1 MKNISLFG
9 LKFLLFFSIAF
20 YSVLFLHKRSLANDF
35 RFLPKTALNSV
46 SWSQVP
52 TFQIRTD
59 VEARDY
65 YENEKMILQLQSEI
79 DKKFQND
86 PDALPKSAFET
97 TQDFELR
104 KSRFQKKVHDEEQLK
119 LTSLLLKKE
128 SYECSFLRTGS
139 TALSTDLK
147 VENYNADKSIWKI
160 SFIDPMNNETV
171 SIDIFI
177 NPLQAEQL
185 WLTKD
190 KWNFFVLKKMGN
202 DNSDFFEWTIPEVG
216 AKPGFSLLLRR
227 TDESKDISRI
237 ANNNNNAEEINE
249 NLYEKVEIDAEF
261 PGGNAAW
268 NRYITREIE
277 RNIDT
282 LQAEGKSGTV
292 VISFIVD
299 TQGEISDVQALSCCD
314 VEFRNCLSSNSIL
327 SKIAISI
334 IKKGPKWKPAV
345 QNGRNVKSR
354 RRQPFS
360 FLLAEA
366 DN

>member
-1 MKNISLFG
+1 M
-9 LKFLLFFSIAF
+9 
-20 YSVLFLHKRSLANDF
+20 
-35 RFLPKTALNSV
+35 
-46 SWSQVP
+46 P
-52 TFQIRTD
+52 TFKIRSD
-59 VEARDY
+59 VEASDY

-86 PDALPKSAFET
+86 PDALPKSVFET

-104 KSRFQKKVHDEEQLK
+104 KSRFQKKVLDEEQLK

-139 TALSTDLK
+139 TSLSTDLT

-160 SFIDPMNNETV
+160 SFIDPVNNETV

-185 WLTKD
+185 WATKD
-190 KWNFFVLKKMGN
+190 KWNFFVLKKMG
-202 DNSDFFEWTIPEVG
+202 DGNSDFFEWAIPDLG
-216 AKPGFSLLLRR
+216 AKSSFSLLFRR
-227 TDESKDISRI
+227 TDESKGISLV
-237 ANNNNNAEEINE
+237 ASSNNATEEINE

-261 PGGNAAW
+261 PGGTVAW
-268 NRYITREIE
+268 TRYITREIE

-282 LQAEGKSGTV
+282 LQADGKSGTV
-292 VISFIVD
+292 VISFIID
-299 TQGEISDVQALSCCD
+299 TQGAISDVQALSCCD
-314 VEFRNCLSSNSIL
+314 FEIRNCLSPNSLL
-327 SKIAISI
+327 SKIAISV
-334 IKKGPKWKPAV
+334 IKRGPKWKPAI

-360 FLLAEA
+360 FFIG
-366 DN
+366 